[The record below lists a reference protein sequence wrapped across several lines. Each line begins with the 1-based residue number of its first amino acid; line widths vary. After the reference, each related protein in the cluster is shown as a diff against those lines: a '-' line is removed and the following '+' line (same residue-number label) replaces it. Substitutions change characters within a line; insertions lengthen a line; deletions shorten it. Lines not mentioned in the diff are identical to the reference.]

1 MKITHCLI
9 CGRGPIRE
17 VERDWHIR
25 VKGAEVTVPGDR
37 VTHCDSC
44 GEDFYTGA
52 QAQTSDR
59 RLADVRRRNEGLLT
73 GEEILRVRQAASL
86 SQAQLE
92 AALGVG
98 AKTVVRWEKGTAV
111 QSKAADDVLRLIALD
126 RDNLRFLAEIR
137 DVDFSDGVEQ
147 KKYSACY
154 FGEPELEAAIRTA
167 LTQSGAVAPDRIE
180 SVVSEVARSVGALK
194 EEKLRRM
201 LARERGLVRPA
212 CPATVPSG
220 SAARLLDEER
230 SSW

>member
-1 MKITHCLI
+1 MEVTQCVI

-17 VERDWHIR
+17 IERDWHIR
-25 VKGAEVTVPGDR
+25 VKETDLIVPGDR
-37 VTHCDSC
+37 ITHCESC

-52 QAQTSDR
+52 QAQASDR

-73 GEEILRVRQAASL
+73 GEEILKVRQAASL

-98 AKTVVRWEKGTAV
+98 AKTVVRWENGTAV

-137 DVDFSDGVEQ
+137 DVDFSERVEQ

-154 FGEPELEAAIRTA
+154 FGEPELDAAIRSA
-167 LTQSGAVAPDRIE
+167 LERSGAVAPEKLE
-180 SVVSEVARSVGALK
+180 SVVSDVVRSVGALK

-201 LARERGLVRPA
+201 VARERPA
-212 CPATVPSG
+212 SPVAVAEGT
-220 SAARLLDEER
+220 AARLLDEER
-230 SSW
+230 SGW

>member
-1 MKITHCLI
+1 MEITHCVI

-17 VERDWHIR
+17 IERDWHIR
-25 VKGAEVTVPGDR
+25 VKGADVTVPGDR
-37 VTHCDSC
+37 ITHCDSC

-52 QAQTSDR
+52 QAQASDR

-73 GEEILRVRQAASL
+73 GEEILGVRQAASL

-98 AKTVVRWEKGTAV
+98 AKTVVRWENGTAV

-137 DVDFSDGVEQ
+137 DVDFSERVEQ

-154 FGEPELEAAIRTA
+154 FGEPELAKAIRTA
-167 LTQSGAVAPDRIE
+167 LERSGAVVPNRLE
-180 SVVSEVARSVGALK
+180 SVVADVARAVGALK

-201 LARERGLVRPA
+201 LARGRPA
-212 CPATVPSG
+212 DPVVVAEG

-230 SSW
+230 SGW